1 MTTATDILTQLE
13 ELLESAEPGPFRQG
27 DTIIVH
33 RHNGEY
39 GIRPRAGYDSEGAKF
54 SHVRVLERAK
64 PKRPEWEAVVAS
76 NIADKEHVRDVFVRT
91 EAGNWESPTYLL
103 HADELVDPVPLVE
116 LPERV
121 ELREKLLDLW
131 ADNGGEWPG
140 SYALADAV
148 LELLRG
154 ERRA

>member
-13 ELLESAEPGPFRQG
+13 ELWEAAEPGPFRQG

-64 PKRPEWEAVVAS
+64 PKRPQYVVAS
-76 NIADKEHVRDVFVRT
+76 MLYTDDVTRREPFIER
-91 EAGNWESPTYLL
+91 EDDRWESPTASGP
-103 HADELVDPVPLVE
+103 ADDLIDPIPLVE
-116 LPERV
+116 LPERDV
-121 ELREKLLDLW
+121 LEETLRR
-131 ADNGGEWPG
+131 AGGVMGHIEAEG
-140 SYALADAV
+140 VAEAV
-148 LELLRG
+148 L
-154 ERRA
+154 

>member
-13 ELLESAEPGPFRQG
+13 ELWEAAEPGPFRQG
-27 DTIIVH
+27 DTIIIH

-64 PKRPEWEAVVAS
+64 SKRPEWEAVVAS
-76 NIADKEHVRDVFVRT
+76 YIHDEEHRREVYFR
-91 EAGNWESPTYLL
+91 ASSGGWESDTRIL
-103 HADELVDPVPLVE
+103 HADDLVDPVPLVE
-116 LPERV
+116 LPERSDLH
-121 ELREKLLDLW
+121 ELFRRQCLD
-131 ADNGGEWPG
+131 GWPG
-140 SYALADAV
+140 AGVLADAV

-154 ERRA
+154 ER

>member
-1 MTTATDILTQLE
+1 MCSSDLDILTQLE
-13 ELLESAEPGPFRQG
+13 ELWEAAEPGPFRQG

-154 ERRA
+154 ER

>member
-13 ELLESAEPGPFRQG
+13 ELWEAAEPGPFRQG

-154 ERRA
+154 ER

>member
-13 ELLESAEPGPFRQG
+13 ELWEAAEPGPFRQG

-76 NIADKEHVRDVFVRT
+76 YVHSESHQREVYFRIEDGA
-91 EAGNWESPTYLL
+91 WESNTHVALD
-103 HADELVDPVPLVE
+103 DELVDPVPLVE
-116 LPERV
+116 LPTEEELLAAVV
-121 ELREKLLDLW
+121 EGMEGW
-131 ADNGGEWPG
+131 SFSADDVVE
-140 SYALADAV
+140 SV
-148 LELLRG
+148 LKLLRG

>member
-1 MTTATDILTQLE
+1 MTTANDTLAQLE
-13 ELLESAEPGPFRQG
+13 ELWETAEPGPFEQG
-27 DTIIVH
+27 DTLIIR
-33 RHNGEY
+33 RHDGEY

-54 SHVRVLERAK
+54 SHIRVLERAK
-64 PKRPEWEAVVAS
+64 PKRPEWEAVAAS
-76 NIADKEHVRDVFVRT
+76 HVHSESHRREVYFRAED
-91 EAGNWESPTYLL
+91 GIWESNTQVAL
-103 HADELVDPVPLVE
+103 ADELVDPVPLVE

-154 ERRA
+154 EREA

>member
-13 ELLESAEPGPFRQG
+13 ELWEAAEPGPFRQG

-64 PKRPEWEAVVAS
+64 PKRHEWEAVVAS
-76 NIADKEHVRDVFVRT
+76 YVHSESHQREVYFRIEGGA
-91 EAGNWESPTYLL
+91 WESNTHVALD
-103 HADELVDPVPLVE
+103 DELVDPVPLVE
-116 LPERV
+116 LPERDV
-121 ELREKLLDLW
+121 LEETLRRASGVTGHIE
-131 ADNGGEWPG
+131 AEGVAE
-140 SYALADAV
+140 AV